1 MGEYTGC
8 DIRVLF
14 PDCAES
20 LTTRRCITPDRET
33 SVATN
38 RSRRK
43 ETQRKQVLKAQLITQ
58 GVSLALGSPL
68 LIANRLSC
76 RGVYTRSH
84 SNQRERFLVNICVFQ
99 RAFVC
104 PTPSLIKVLAS
115 HFFNKLASI

>member
-1 MGEYTGC
+1 MLY
-8 DIRVLF
+8 
-14 PDCAES
+14 PDRAES
-20 LTTRRCITPDRET
+20 LTTRQCITPGRET

-43 ETQRKQVLKAQLITQ
+43 ETQREQALKAQLLTQ
-58 GVSLALGSPL
+58 GVILALCSPL
-68 LIANRLSC
+68 LIASRLSC
-76 RGVYTRSH
+76 QSVYTRSRE
-84 SNQRERFLVNICVFQ
+84 NQRERFQPTESVFQ

>member
-1 MGEYTGC
+1 M
-8 DIRVLF
+8 LF
-14 PDCAES
+14 NDCAES
-20 LTTRRCITPDRET
+20 LTPRRCITPGRET

-43 ETQRKQVLKAQLITQ
+43 ETQREQALKAQLLTQ
-58 GVSLALGSPL
+58 GVLLALRSPL
-68 LIANRLSC
+68 LIASRLSC
-76 RGVYTRSH
+76 RSVYTGSRWFE
-84 SNQRERFLVNICVFQ
+84 REHFQPTESVFQ